1 MANKSRS
8 NLHEATEEENSP
20 HVVETEEDSEEEEI
34 ETMGSEEET
43 TEDPEEIS
51 VTDPRDVSTAERKAI
66 SPRIALNVIFYLISA
81 RKPREFNNRDRPD
94 RGDDRGGYKR
104 RSRSRSGDRHKKHR
118 RRSSSNSSRD
128 WSWII
133 SFLLIIF

>member
-1 MANKSRS
+1 M
-8 NLHEATEEENSP
+8 EA
-20 HVVETEEDSEEEEI
+20 EEDSEEEET
-34 ETMGSEEET
+34 ETMGSEEV

-51 VTDPRDVSTAERKAI
+51 VTDPRDVSTVERKAI
-66 SPRIALNVIFYLISA
+66 LPRTALNVIDYIISA

-118 RRSSSNSSRD
+118 RRDSSNSSRD
-128 WSWII
+128 
-133 SFLLIIF
+133 